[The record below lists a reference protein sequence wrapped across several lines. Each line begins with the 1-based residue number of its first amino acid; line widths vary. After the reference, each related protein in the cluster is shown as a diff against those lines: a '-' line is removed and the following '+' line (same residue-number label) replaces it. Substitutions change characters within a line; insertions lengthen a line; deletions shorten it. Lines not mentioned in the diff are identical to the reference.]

1 MYLIFFLVVASSTA
15 FILIILLM
23 DGLEARL
30 IYCWTICC
38 NLARRFMVVKAATVL
53 SRDEVIGRGMEL
65 NFGDGER
72 KGGFWDK
79 FGIWRFKD
87 L

>member
-1 MYLIFFLVVASSTA
+1 
-15 FILIILLM
+15 M
-23 DGLEARL
+23 DGSEERF
-30 IYCWTICC
+30 IYCSTRSC
-38 NLARRFMVVKAATVL
+38 NLAGRFIVVKSLSVL
-53 SRDEVIGRGMEL
+53 SREEVLGRGLDL